1 MEGQRG
7 DGLWCTKF
15 QEQHRE
21 PWKQALGSILFPEAR
36 SHRIST
42 ESGRWVMGWL
52 TSRYPGCLRHLISG
66 LSVRS
71 LFHITD
77 QANPNP
83 HEYFTSCPHLRVTV
97 HQHCQQGLCQVCVG
111 SGEGGWEPLAQM
123 LCWSGNSRPEQ
134 GTLLFLIFL
143 ITAILIGMISFDLQF
158 WFKFSKWLVLLST
171 FSCACQSPV
180 SLLWKNFYSGHLP
193 ILNRASHLFRR
204 LSFMRY
210 VYVFN
215 ISPRWLYHLQTSAI
229 Q

>member
-1 MEGQRG
+1 MINTQV
-7 DGLWCTKF
+7 LWM
-15 QEQHRE
+15 
-21 PWKQALGSILFPEAR
+21 PQA
-36 SHRIST
+36 
-42 ESGRWVMGWL
+42 
-52 TSRYPGCLRHLISG
+52 
-66 LSVRS
+66 
-71 LFHITD
+71 
-77 QANPNP
+77 
-83 HEYFTSCPHLRVTV
+83 PHLR
-97 HQHCQQGLCQVCVG
+97 LVCEKSVSHHPSSKSQSSWILHLLPPPQSHSAPTLSTG
-111 SGEGGWEPLAQM
+111 ALPGVCGEWGGWLGASGSNAM
-123 LCWSGNSRPEQ
+123 LEWNSRPEQ